1 MLTSIHLRLIRE
13 NHLAHL
19 LSVTRAL
26 TTLRWDWY
34 YCPEPPS
41 SHAGSPS
48 LINLDKLAVDLTRLR
63 LTLREPIIGTQ
74 STLGQGL
81 EILFLDVR
89 GSLQDI
95 NGFPYFEKLEI
106 PLPFLMASFA
116 S

>member
-81 EILFLDVR
+81 EILFLTSEVHCKASIAFLTSK
-89 GSLQDI
+89 SLK
-95 NGFPYFEKLEI
+95 FHYH
-106 PLPFLMASFA
+106 A
-116 S
+116 